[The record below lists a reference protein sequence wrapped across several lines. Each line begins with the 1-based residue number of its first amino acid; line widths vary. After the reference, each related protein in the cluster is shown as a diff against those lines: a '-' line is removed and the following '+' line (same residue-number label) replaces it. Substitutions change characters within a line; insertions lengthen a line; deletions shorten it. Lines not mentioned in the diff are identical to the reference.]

1 MRTNDKQRE
10 EPPSLERRICDR
22 CRDVDGLN
30 FGYIG
35 NFARWGD
42 DRKLFI
48 WINEDEMREKNGNQA
63 NLWECVARDLDVKS
77 TCLALAAIKG
87 FQMGKLYSSIKIK
100 NKF

>member
-1 MRTNDKQRE
+1 MRTTNKQRQ
-10 EPPSLERRICDR
+10 EPPTLERRICDR
-22 CRDVDGLN
+22 CRDVDGLT

-35 NFARWGD
+35 NFESWGD

-48 WINEDEMREKNGNQA
+48 WIDEDEMREKNGNQA
-63 NLWECVARDLDVKS
+63 SLWECVARDLDVKS

>member
-1 MRTNDKQRE
+1 MKTDNKQKE
-10 EPPSLERRICDR
+10 EVTLERRICDR
-22 CRDVDGLN
+22 CRDVDGLT

-35 NFARWGD
+35 NFESWGD

-48 WINEDEMREKNGNQA
+48 WINEDEMREKKGNHA

>member
-22 CRDVDGLN
+22 CRDVDGLT

-35 NFARWGD
+35 NFESWGD

-63 NLWECVARDLDVKS
+63 SLWECVARDLNVKD

>member
-1 MRTNDKQRE
+1 MKTDNKQKE
-10 EPPSLERRICDR
+10 EVTLERRICDR
-22 CRDVDGLN
+22 CRDVDGLT

-35 NFARWGD
+35 NFESWGD

-48 WINEDEMREKNGNQA
+48 WINEENMREKNGNQA
-63 NLWECVARDLDVKS
+63 SLWECVARDLNVKD

>member
-1 MRTNDKQRE
+1 MKTDNKQKE
-10 EPPSLERRICDR
+10 EVTLERRICDR
-22 CRDVDGLN
+22 CRDVDGLT

-35 NFARWGD
+35 NFESWGD

-63 NLWECVARDLDVKS
+63 SLWECVARDLNVKD

-87 FQMGKLYSSIKIK
+87 FQMGKLYSSIKI
-100 NKF
+100 NKKL

>member
-1 MRTNDKQRE
+1 MRTDDKQRE

-22 CRDVDGLN
+22 CRDVDGLT

-35 NFARWGD
+35 NFERWGD

-63 NLWECVARDLDVKS
+63 SLWECVARDLDVKS